1 MATSSIYFNREGTTR
16 LDIGNITN
24 IQYAKVRLEI
34 NGTVIHTS
42 DALPKGQDYYDWT
55 ISEDEKAL
63 IMSFLPKKPNSVEGT
78 MWVDVIWSP
87 TGWDAPLFSEDY
99 TVSFIL
105 EETQETKP
113 SLTFVSA
120 SPTEFADYVQG
131 KTKLLYT
138 VKAEAKNGASLNNP
152 TATVN
157 GRNCSVLNSDGNG
170 NYTLQSNWLVSSGKN
185 RISVTIRDSRD
196 FSQTITDEIY
206 VHPYIP
212 PSLSSLAS
220 EMGVTC
226 RRWNTSAN
234 KADDMYGTACRVA
247 VGVGVTYIKDIQTG
261 YTLTYRYKERGTT
274 EWSEYLPVGSSYQR
288 NIDETGVHTFEGY
301 ITETPFSTEYE
312 YDIELMVTDHLGE
325 NSSPRYEQLRSLST
339 SFNINDNGD
348 VVSVGKYASQEKSRL
363 FDSAWDI
370 HSDESI
376 DATKDVKVGGSLVL
390 KDVAVTASAKEL
402 NYTNGATANLQSQ
415 IDNLLTQITTLY
427 TDISGLKT
435 DLNSINTTLGDVQE
449 TADKAYSKVT
459 DNGSAFNVT
468 LPYVLKRLN
477 DHIGDKNAH
486 T

>member
-1 MATSSIYFNREGTTR
+1 MATSSIYFNRGGVTS
-16 LDIGNITN
+16 LDIGTITN
-24 IQYAKVRLEI
+24 IQYAKVTLDI

-42 DALPKGQDYYDWT
+42 KALNKGQNSYDWT
-55 ISEDEKAL
+55 ISEDERAL
-63 IMSFLPKKPNSVEGT
+63 IMSLLPKTSKSVTGT
-78 MWVDVIWSP
+78 MKVDVTWSP
-87 TGWDAPLFSEDY
+87 TGWDAPLFSKDY

-105 EETQETKP
+105 EETLETKP
-113 SLTFVSA
+113 VLTFVSA

-157 GRNCSVLNSDGNG
+157 GRSCSVLNSDGNG

-185 RISVTIRDSRD
+185 RISVTIKDSRG
-196 FSQTITDEIY
+196 FSQTITGEID

-220 EMGVTC
+220 EMGVAC

-234 KADDMYGTACRVA
+234 NADDMYGTACRVA

-261 YTLTYRYKERGTT
+261 YTVTYRYKERGTA

-288 NIDETGVHTFEGY
+288 NVDETGVHTFEGY

-312 YDIELMVTDHLGE
+312 YDIELIVTDDLGE
-325 NSSPRYEQLRSLST
+325 KSPARYEQLRSIST
-339 SFNINDNGD
+339 SFNINDKGD
-348 VVSVGKYASQEKSRL
+348 SVAVGKYASNTKSRL

-370 HSDESI
+370 HSDENI
-376 DATKDVKVGGSLVL
+376 DATKDVKVGGSLIL
-390 KDVAVTASAKEL
+390 GGTAVTASAEEI
-402 NYTNGATANLQSQ
+402 NHTNGATANLQSQ
-415 IDNLLTQITTLY
+415 INAILTQISTLN
-427 TDISGLKT
+427 TNISNLKT
-435 DLNSINTTLGDVQE
+435 DLNSINTTLDDVQE
-449 TADKAYSKVT
+449 TANDAYSKVY

-468 LPYVLKRLN
+468 LPYVLKKLN
-477 DHIGDKNAH
+477 DHISNKNAH